1 MADVETL
8 ILPNRFDY
16 SYHRKFDA
24 ESIPLFESNT
34 CKEIVLDFSDVEYI
48 DSAAIGMMVLLQK
61 KCVNSQ
67 KLVKIKGVHGMT
79 ADILDMAHMK
89 KIFEFI

>member
-1 MADVETL
+1 MAEVETL
-8 ILPNRFDY
+8 ILPDRFDY

-24 ESIPLFESNT
+24 ESIPLLDNNL
-34 CKEIVLDFSDVEYI
+34 CKAIVLDFSKVEYI
-48 DSAAIGMMVLLQK
+48 DSAAIGMIVLLQK
-61 KCVNSQ
+61 KCTNKDKV
-67 KLVKIKGVHGMT
+67 VKIRGVHGIT